1 MAVIREESTLDSTYK
16 NKKLHLVVWK
26 DDAAAPKAVV
36 QLSHGMCEY
45 VKRYEEM
52 AEAMVEAGYA
62 VCGNDHLGHGET
74 AADSEELGFIAD
86 KDGFRFM
93 VKDLRKVTEYITDRF
108 PGVPVILYGHS
119 MGSFLARKYAADY
132 QDGIAIMGA
141 RWGSKFLLAETV
153 IAAQEGRLTEYA
165 DEIAKY
171 YEPIFDAPE
180 FTLDND
186 EDWQTTIDDM
196 LRDDDDEYPEDSLSD
211 NDSKW
216 DAWA

>member
-1 MAVIREESTLDSTYK
+1 
-16 NKKLHLVVWK
+16 
-26 DDAAAPKAVV
+26 
-36 QLSHGMCEY
+36 
-45 VKRYEEM
+45 
-52 AEAMVEAGYA
+52 
-62 VCGNDHLGHGET
+62 
-74 AADSEELGFIAD
+74 
-86 KDGFRFM
+86 
-93 VKDLRKVTEYITDRF
+93 
-108 PGVPVILYGHS
+108 
-119 MGSFLARKYAADY
+119 
-132 QDGIAIMGA
+132 MGA

-180 FTLDND
+180 FTLDDD

-196 LRDDDDEYPEDSLSD
+196 LRDDDDYPDDSLSD